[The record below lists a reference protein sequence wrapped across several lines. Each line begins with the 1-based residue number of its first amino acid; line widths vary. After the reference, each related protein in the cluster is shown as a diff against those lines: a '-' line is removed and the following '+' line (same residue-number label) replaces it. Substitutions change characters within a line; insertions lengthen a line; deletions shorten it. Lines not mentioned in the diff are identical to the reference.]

1 MRWWWLRGYT
11 QVEQVQ
17 HDMDLLKQE
26 KKELD
31 DKKLVHDAQVEMI
44 REKAANASEVVA
56 NATRLANER

>member
-1 MRWWWLRGYT
+1 M
-11 QVEQVQ
+11 EQVQ